1 MWNYDEL
8 TIMKSINYTLLGD
21 ESIAKDF
28 GKKGTS
34 TDITIYDKKESDVV
48 KTWTAPSGFP
58 EKIQPLFQAIQMGE
72 YVIFY
77 VTKLDK
83 FTGEQIVALDVLKK
97 THGLLCHSFEVDRE
111 KLLTMIKGTVV
122 EQYKLVELDT
132 LKKEADAMEPVP
144 KDGKTKISIDHC
156 FDVKGVG
163 TVILGKVA
171 QGKVKTYDNLKLLP
185 KGSDVLIKSIQMHDD
200 PVDEA
205 TSPAR
210 VGLSVKGIT
219 PDDIQRGDLLSALD
233 SVQISQDITLDYLPN
248 KFFKGELAENQMYLA
263 NIGLQIRP
271 AKITSL
277 QPMKLAL
284 GKPAVF
290 DKGDVCV
297 ILKPE
302 SQTIRIV
309 GSGTMKI

>member
-1 MWNYDEL
+1 
-8 TIMKSINYTLLGD
+8 MKSINYSIIGD

-34 TDITIYDKKESDVV
+34 TDLTIYDRKESEIV
-48 KTWTAPSGFP
+48 KTWTVPTGFP
-58 EKIQPLFQAIQMGE
+58 EKIQPLFQAINMGE

-83 FTGEQIVALDVLKK
+83 FTGEQIIALDLLKK
-97 THGLLCHSFEVDRE
+97 TEGLLCHSYEVDRNN
-111 KLLTMIKGTVV
+111 LLTMVKGTVV
-122 EQYKLVELDT
+122 EKYKLIELDD
-132 LKKEADAMEPVP
+132 LKKEVDNLQPVTM
-144 KDGKTKISIDHC
+144 DGKTKISIDHC

-163 TVILGKVA
+163 TVILGKVI

-205 TSPAR
+205 ISPAR
-210 VGLSVKGIT
+210 VGLSVKGIA
-219 PDDIQRGDLLSALD
+219 PVDVQRGDLLCMPD
-233 SVQISQDITLDYLPN
+233 TVQVSQEITLDYSQN
-248 KFFKGELAENQMYLA
+248 KFFKGELGENQMFLV

-277 QPMKLAL
+277 KPMKLSL

-290 DKGDVCV
+290 DNGDICV

-309 GSGTMKI
+309 GSGTIQ

>member
-1 MWNYDEL
+1 
-8 TIMKSINYTLLGD
+8 MKSINYTLLGD
-21 ESIAKDF
+21 ETVAKEF
-28 GKKGTS
+28 GKKGTT
-34 TDITIYDKKESDVV
+34 TDLTIYDRKESESV
-48 KTWTAPSGFP
+48 KTWTLPTGFP
-58 EKIQPLFQAIQMGE
+58 EKIPPLFQAINMGE
-72 YVIFY
+72 YVLFY

-83 FTGEQIVALDVLKK
+83 FTGEQIVALDSLKK
-97 THGLLCHSFEVDRE
+97 TQGLLSHSYDVDRN

-122 EQYKLVELDT
+122 EQYKLVDFAD
-132 LKKEADAMEPVP
+132 LKKEAELLQPIS
-144 KDGKTKISIDHC
+144 KDGNVRIVIDHC

-163 TVILGKVA
+163 TVILGKVV

-200 PVDEA
+200 DVDEA
-205 TSPAR
+205 VSSAR

-219 PDDIQRGDLLSALD
+219 PDDVQRGDILGIPD
-233 SVQISQDITLDYLPN
+233 SMTIAQEITMDYN
-248 KFFKGELAENQMYLA
+248 QNAFFKGELTENQMFLVD
-263 NIGLQIRP
+263 IGLQIRP

-277 QPMKLAL
+277 SPMKLSL

-290 DKGDVCV
+290 EKNDICV

-309 GSGTMKI
+309 GSGKII

>member
-1 MWNYDEL
+1 
-8 TIMKSINYTLLGD
+8 MKSINYSIIGD

-34 TDITIYDKKESDVV
+34 TDLTIYDRKESEIV
-48 KTWTAPSGFP
+48 KTWTVPTGFP
-58 EKIQPLFQAIQMGE
+58 EKIQPLFQAINMGE
-72 YVIFY
+72 YIIFY

-83 FTGEQIVALDVLKK
+83 FTGEQIIALDLLKK
-97 THGLLCHSFEVDRE
+97 SQGLLCHSYEVDRN

-122 EQYKLVELDT
+122 EKYKLIELND
-132 LKKEADAMEPVP
+132 LKKEADILQPVTM
-144 KDGKTKISIDHC
+144 DGKAKISIDHC

-163 TVILGKVA
+163 TVILGKVI

-205 TSPAR
+205 ISPAR
-210 VGLSVKGIT
+210 VGLSVKGIAS
-219 PDDIQRGDLLSALD
+219 DDVQRGDLLCMPD
-233 SVQISQDITLDYLPN
+233 SVKVAQEITVDYLQS
-248 KFFKGELAENQMYLA
+248 KFFKGELGENQMFLV

-271 AKITSL
+271 AKISSL
-277 QPMKLAL
+277 KPMRLSL
-284 GKPAVF
+284 GKPAAF
-290 DKGDVCV
+290 DKGDICV

-309 GSGTMKI
+309 GSGTIQ